1 MAETEKNP
9 IWQDRIVTDPLILA
23 GKPTIKGTRIS
34 VELIMELLDGGR
46 SEADIIRRYSHI
58 TLKDIQAWEYAAT
71 GAKLSNV
78 TWEDIDAIMDGK
90 TIDENTGGLA
100 VNFKGNRIVWSPFF

>member
-1 MAETEKNP
+1 MAKTEKNP

-58 TLKDIQAWEYAAT
+58 TLKDIQACREYAAT

-90 TIDENTGGLA
+90 
-100 VNFKGNRIVWSPFF
+100 R

>member
-1 MAETEKNP
+1 MKNKNP
-9 IWQDRIVTDPLILA
+9 IWQNRIVTDPLILA

-46 SEADIIRRYSHI
+46 SEADIIRMYSHI
-58 TLKDIQAWEYAAT
+58 TPEDIRACRDYAST

-78 TWEDIDAIMDGK
+78 TWADIDAIMDGK
-90 TIDENTGGLA
+90 
-100 VNFKGNRIVWSPFF
+100 R

>member
-1 MAETEKNP
+1 MKNKNP
-9 IWQDRIVTDPLILA
+9 IWRDRIVTDPLILA

-46 SEADIIRRYSHI
+46 SEADIIRMYSHI
-58 TLKDIQAWEYAAT
+58 TPGDIRACRDYAAT

-78 TWEDIDAIMDGK
+78 TWADIDAIMDG
-90 TIDENTGGLA
+90 NG
-100 VNFKGNRIVWSPFF
+100 R

>member
-1 MAETEKNP
+1 MAKTEKNP

-46 SEADIIRRYSHI
+46 SEADIIRSYSHI
-58 TLKDIQAWEYAAT
+58 TLKDIQVCREYAAT

-78 TWEDIDAIMDGK
+78 TWADIDAIMDGK
-90 TIDENTGGLA
+90 
-100 VNFKGNRIVWSPFF
+100 R